1 MNTYSLEYCEE
12 LIDRYINDYKGFI
25 YQISEGCLGLGEV
38 ILYGA
43 PGKKSII
50 LKEEYVSAWASTHK
64 IRKYN
69 KLPKKYELLINEI

>member
-1 MNTYSLEYCEE
+1 MTNEKSCWDLAN
-12 LIDRYINDYKGFI
+12 LIIGKTNRI
-25 YQISEGCLGLGEV
+25 L
-38 ILYGA
+38 LYGA